1 MRPNPES
8 LLSGATKP
16 LTHQSPTGALLARI
30 LLATAALSA
39 CTPVQGVRP
48 APPATTVTV
57 TERPVAEPAESIPV
71 PASPPAEE
79 VRGVWVVRTTLTDA
93 DAVRRMVRE
102 THEAGFNTLLVQV
115 RGRADAFYRS
125 TFEPAAPQL
134 AAAPAG
140 FDPLALV
147 VAEAHARGMAVHAWV
162 VAQLVWGVGPLPD
175 DPEHLVNLRPDW
187 LAVPRELAGELH
199 EVNPFAPEYR
209 QRIHAWAV
217 ANRERVEG
225 LFTSPSHPEA
235 RERLSRVVEELLA
248 RYPLDGIHLDYL
260 RYPSPEFDYSRR
272 TLEDFRGWA
281 AGRVP
286 PGRAASMD
294 ARVREGDATAWAR
307 ENPELWDS
315 WRESQVTATLRAV
328 RTVVDAAPGEPLLTA
343 AVFADPVDARRGRFQ
358 DWPEWLA
365 GGWVDAV
372 APMAYTPDDARFADL
387 MEAARRADAAAG
399 GRRVWA
405 GVGIYQTD
413 LEGAVRKVDLA
424 RAAGAAGFVL
434 FSYDWAVGEGS
445 AGEGE
450 PYLGAIARR
459 AFPANSRAPRR

>member
-1 MRPNPES
+1 MTQRNPHN
-8 LLSGATKP
+8 P
-16 LTHQSPTGALLARI
+16 FLARI
-30 LLATAALSA
+30 LLAALALSA

-48 APPATTVTV
+48 APPVTTVTV
-57 TERPVAEPAESIPV
+57 TERPAAPSADTAPL
-71 PASPPAEE
+71 PPPAPEHE
-79 VRGVWVVRTTLTDA
+79 VRGVWVVRTTLSSA

-102 THEAGFNTLLVQV
+102 THDAGFNTLLVQV

-125 TFEPAAPQL
+125 TFEPVAPQL
-134 AAAPAG
+134 AGAPAG

-147 VAEAHARGMAVHAWV
+147 VSEAHARGMEVHAWV

-187 LAVPRELAGELH
+187 LAVPRALAGELYH
-199 EVNPFAPEYR
+199 RNPFSPEYR

-217 ANRERVEG
+217 ANRDRVEG
-225 LFTSPSHPEA
+225 LFASPSHPEA
-235 RERLSRVVEELLA
+235 RERLSRVVEELLV

-272 TLEDFRGWA
+272 ALEDFRAWA
-281 AGRVP
+281 VHRVP

-294 ARVREGDATAWAR
+294 ARVGGGDVTAWVR
-307 ENPELWDS
+307 ENPDLWDS

-328 RTVVDAAPGEPLLTA
+328 RTVVNAAPGDPILSA
-343 AVFADPVDARRGRFQ
+343 AVFADPVDALKGRFQ
-358 DWPEWLA
+358 DWSEWLA

-372 APMAYTPDDARFADL
+372 APMAYTSDDARFADL
-387 MEAARRADAAAG
+387 MEAARRADVSTG

-413 LEGAVRKVDLA
+413 LEGAVRKVGLA
-424 RAAGAAGFVL
+424 RAAGTAGFVL
-434 FSYDWAVGEGS
+434 FSYDWAATEGS

-450 PYLGAIARR
+450 PYLGALARR
-459 AFPANSRAPRR
+459 AFPSHTRSPGR